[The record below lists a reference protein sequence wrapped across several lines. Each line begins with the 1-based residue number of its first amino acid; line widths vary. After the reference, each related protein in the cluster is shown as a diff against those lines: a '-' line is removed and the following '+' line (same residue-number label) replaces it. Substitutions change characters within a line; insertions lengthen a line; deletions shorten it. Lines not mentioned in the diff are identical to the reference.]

1 MSEQLRKGLQMLTNL
16 RLRNLKGLKDTGDLA
31 IKPLTFL
38 VGPNGSGKSSVL
50 QALLM
55 IKQTVNSTDM
65 RNPLLINGPWVEMGS
80 YRDLIH
86 KGNAEESLGID
97 VTASASSY
105 IETMLSFVTGMTP
118 QYHLP
123 DETSR
128 LLATR
133 ASFSENH
140 DGQVSSHDFEF
151 KYARAKSLFP
161 DEVLPTGRRTRE
173 NGAKGYECWIRSQG
187 LMDANSE
194 NSVTKKYSWQCPE
207 GKFYDISREGMPDND
222 ELDQDTS
229 SVSLAARLLTYEY
242 ESGFNSLYHLG
253 PLRAEPE
260 RIYLASGE
268 TPESVGTR
276 GERAIAAMLVGGAKS
291 ELSKSLLAEV
301 KRWMS
306 AFGIASDVNLRE
318 LGQGYYV
325 VELTDPRTQ
334 TAMTLTNTGF
344 GTSQVLPII
353 VQGYYAPED
362 SLILLEQPEIH
373 LHPRAQG
380 ALGDLLID
388 ISKRGK
394 KLIVETHSEHLIGRI
409 QTGVAEETIS
419 RDDVAIYYFDPVE
432 GGVQVRELKLDEM
445 GHLAPDGIPE
455 DFFAEGYE
463 ESLRHMKAVGKR
475 IRKGGAD
482 EV

>member
-1 MSEQLRKGLQMLTNL
+1 MLTRL
-16 RLRNLKGLKDTGDLA
+16 RLQNLKGLKDTGDLA

-38 VGPNGSGKSSVL
+38 VGPNGSGKSTVI

-55 IKQTVNSTDM
+55 IKQTVDSTDM

-86 KGNAEESLGID
+86 NGNAEESLGIE
-97 VTASASSY
+97 VSASVSSFA
-105 IETMLSFVTGMTP
+105 ESMLSSFMP
-118 QYHLP
+118 DLP
-123 DETSR
+123 PRYIPASEPSR

-133 ASFSENH
+133 ALFSETRI
-140 DGQVSSHDFEF
+140 GQVSSHDFAFE
-151 KYARAKSLFP
+151 YARAQPSLP
-161 DEVLPTGRRTRE
+161 SEILPIGHRVMK
-173 NGAKGYECWIRSQG
+173 NGSDHHECRMRSQS
-187 LMDANSE
+187 LTDISSE
-194 NSVTKKYSWQCPE
+194 NPVMNEYSWQCPE
-207 GKFYDISREGMPDND
+207 RKFYDLSREGMPKD
-222 ELDQDTS
+222 EALAKEAS
-229 SVSLAARLLTYEY
+229 AANIIVGSLAHDF
-242 ESGFNSLYHLG
+242 ESSFKSLYRLG

-260 RIYLASGE
+260 KIYVASGE

-276 GERAIAAMLVGGAKS
+276 GEYAVAAMLVGRAES
-291 ELSKSLLAEV
+291 EPSQTLLSEV

-306 AFGIASDVNLRE
+306 AFGIASDVNLLE
-318 LGQGYYV
+318 LGRGYHV

-334 TAMTLTNTGF
+334 TAVNLANTGF
-344 GTSQVLPII
+344 GASQVLPVI
-353 VQGYYAPED
+353 VQGYYAPKD

-380 ALGDLLID
+380 TLGDLLID
-388 ISKRGK
+388 ISKHDK

-419 RDDVAIYYFDPVE
+419 KDDVAIYYFDPCE
-432 GGVQVRELKLDEM
+432 GGTQVRELKLDKM
-445 GHLAPDGIPE
+445 GHLGPDGIPE

-475 IRKGGAD
+475 IRGGSD
-482 EV
+482 GR

>member
-1 MSEQLRKGLQMLTNL
+1 MLTNL

-55 IKQTVNSTDM
+55 IKQTVDSTDM

-86 KGNAEESLGID
+86 NGNAEESLGID
-97 VTASASSY
+97 ATASVSSY
-105 IETMLSFVTGMTP
+105 VESMLSLIPGLIP
-118 QYHLP
+118 GHNLASKP
-123 DETSR
+123 SR

-133 ASFSENH
+133 ASFSETRG
-140 DGQVSSHDFEF
+140 GQVSSHDFKF
-151 KYARAKSLFP
+151 KYARAQSP
-161 DEVLPTGRRTRE
+161 LPTEILPAGRRTMK
-173 NGAKGYECWIRSQG
+173 NGAERHECWMSSQG
-187 LMDANSE
+187 LTDVNSE
-194 NSVTKKYSWQCPE
+194 NSDITEYKWQCPE
-207 GKFYDISREGMPDND
+207 RKFYNLSGEGMPND
-222 ELDQDTS
+222 ADLAQDATS
-229 SVSLAARLLTYEY
+229 VDPIATTSVNLIVGSLTHDF
-242 ESGFNSLYHLG
+242 ESGFKSLYHLG
-253 PLRAEPE
+253 PLRAEPK
-260 RIYLASGE
+260 RVYVASGE
-268 TPESVGTR
+268 TPESVGMR
-276 GERAIAAMLVGGAKS
+276 GENAIATMLVGRAKS
-291 ELSKSLLAEV
+291 EPSQTVLAEV

-318 LGQGYYV
+318 FGQGYYV

-334 TAMTLTNTGF
+334 TAVNLADTGF
-344 GTSQVLPII
+344 GASQVLPVI

-409 QTGVAEETIS
+409 QTSVAEETIS
-419 RDDVAIYYFDPVE
+419 NDDVAIYYFDPVE
-432 GGVQVRELKLDEM
+432 GGVQARELKLDGM
-445 GHLAPDGIPE
+445 GHLASNGIPE
-455 DFFAEGYE
+455 DFFAQGYE
-463 ESLRHMKAVGKR
+463 ESLRHMKAVGR
-475 IRKGGAD
+475 HIRGKSGG
-482 EV
+482 

>member
-1 MSEQLRKGLQMLTNL
+1 MLTNL

-38 VGPNGSGKSSVL
+38 VGPNGSGKSSIL

-55 IKQTVNSTDM
+55 IKQTVDSTDM

-97 VTASASSY
+97 VTASVSSF
-105 IETMLSFVTGMTP
+105 IETMLSFVTGLTP
-118 QYHLP
+118 RYNLP

-133 ASFSENH
+133 ASFSETSG
-140 DGQVSSHDFEF
+140 GQVSSHDFEF
-151 KYARAKSLFP
+151 KYARVDFPFP
-161 DEVLPTGRRTRE
+161 DEVLPVGRRARKNE
-173 NGAKGYECWIRSQG
+173 AKGYECWIRSQS
-187 LMDANSE
+187 MVDANSE

-207 GKFYDISREGMPDND
+207 RKFYDLSREGMPDND

-229 SVSLAARLLTYEY
+229 SVSLMAGLLTHEY
-242 ESGFNSLYHLG
+242 ELGFNSLYHLG

-268 TPESVGTR
+268 TPESVGMR

-291 ELSKSLLAEV
+291 EQSQTLLGEV

-306 AFGIASDVNLRE
+306 AFGIASDVGLHE

-325 VELTDPRTQ
+325 VELTDPRTR
-334 TAMTLTNTGF
+334 TAVNLADTGF
-344 GTSQVLPII
+344 GASQILPVI

-419 RDDVAIYYFDPVE
+419 QDDVAIYYFDPVE

-445 GHLAPDGIPE
+445 GHLASSGIPA
-455 DFFAEGYE
+455 DFFAQGYE
-463 ESLRHMKAVGKR
+463 ESLRHMKAVGRR
-475 IRKGGAD
+475 IRGKSSG
-482 EV
+482 